1 MTVSIH
7 LGGHPLGL
15 GEFPLLW
22 WAARWTMKQGILVL
36 GSFLLAGCME
46 GTKPPPKSPA
56 TSAPAATAAQR
67 SLYERMGGETA
78 IVKVVDDFVANVV
91 ADPDIKDKHKKHFM
105 EGDVAGL
112 KKKLVDQVG
121 QATGGPQKYTGKNMR
136 DAHQGLAITD
146 KDFDALVADL
156 TKALDNSK
164 VAKADQQELLNMLA
178 PMRKDIVEKE

>member
-1 MTVSIH
+1 MKHAVA
-7 LGGHPLGL
+7 LLVGGC
-15 GEFPLLW
+15 
-22 WAARWTMKQGILVL
+22 
-36 GSFLLAGCME
+36 LLATGCME
-46 GTKPPPKSPA
+46 GHKPSGKSQA
-56 TSAPAATAAQR
+56 TSPPASTPVAR
-67 SLYERMGGETA
+67 SLYERMGGETV
-78 IVKVVDDFVANVV
+78 IIKVVDDFVANVV

-156 TKALDNSK
+156 TKALDNNK
-164 VAKADQQELLNMLA
+164 VGKAEQQELLGMLA
-178 PMRKDIVEKE
+178 PMRKDIVEKD